1 MATWLLK
8 TDHKTAEAARCRS
21 TRMEV
26 GLEAANAGCQQRAR
40 PADDCLHRDRN
51 FNRSGSTIRRVS
63 DAIADRASTDWQVAA
78 CPLTRLCAS
87 RAVGTA
93 AIVGGAMPAGTHPS
107 RGWDG
112 RPCRRSPCDGGASGP
127 SSGDGWSVGLLK
139 WWDWSDQ
146 NLAKVRSPAS

>member
-1 MATWLLK
+1 
-8 TDHKTAEAARCRS
+8 
-21 TRMEV
+21 MEV

-63 DAIADRASTDWQVAA
+63 DAIADRASTDW
-78 CPLTRLCAS
+78 
-87 RAVGTA
+87 
-93 AIVGGAMPAGTHPS
+93 
-107 RGWDG
+107 
-112 RPCRRSPCDGGASGP
+112 

-139 WWDWSDQ
+139 WWNGSDQ